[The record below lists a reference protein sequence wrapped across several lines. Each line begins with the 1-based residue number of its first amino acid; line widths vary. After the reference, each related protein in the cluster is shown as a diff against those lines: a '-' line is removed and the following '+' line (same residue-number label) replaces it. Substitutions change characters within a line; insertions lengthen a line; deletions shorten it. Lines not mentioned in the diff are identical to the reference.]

1 MKVSIVTVCY
11 NSEQFLEDAIQ
22 SVASQD
28 YPHIEHILVDGNSS
42 DGTLEII
49 KKHSDKIS
57 HWISEPDSGIY
68 DAMNKGVKIATGE
81 IVGILNS
88 DDIYADDKIIS
99 TIVKQFEK
107 DIDAVFGDVFFV
119 SPNDLERPVRH
130 YSAKHWSPG
139 KFTWGFMPPHP
150 SFFVRKEYY
159 DRLGLYKTDY
169 EIASDYELLIRFLKV
184 NQLNYKYIPLKMVKM
199 RTGGASTKNW
209 RSNIVLNQEIIRACR
224 ENGLQTNHLM
234 VYSKYF
240 RKIFELIHTSR

>member
-1 MKVSIVTVCY
+1 MKASIITVCY
-11 NSEQFLEDAIQ
+11 NSERFLEDAIQ
-22 SVASQD
+22 SVDAQD
-28 YPHIEHILVDGNSS
+28 YPSIEHIIVDGNSS

-169 EIASDYELLIRFLKV
+169 ERASDYELLIRFLKV
-184 NQLNYKYIPLKMVKM
+184 NQLNYK
-199 RTGGASTKNW
+199 
-209 RSNIVLNQEIIRACR
+209 
-224 ENGLQTNHLM
+224 
-234 VYSKYF
+234 
-240 RKIFELIHTSR
+240 